1 MSSLTS
7 EVEADSRRQP
17 PVRIPLCDVDLLPG
31 IPEGVAGDCPR
42 DCPGVWL
49 RVWAVG
55 MLPGVW
61 FREGVVGR

>member
-7 EVEADSRRQP
+7 EVEADSRCP
-17 PVRIPLCDVDLLPG
+17 APVRIPLRDVDLLPG
-31 IPEGVAGDCPR
+31 IPEGVAGDCP
-42 DCPGVWL
+42 GVWL
-49 RVWAVG
+49 GVWAVG